1 MVGLRLCFCV
11 SVDTAP
17 LSSHPSVR
25 WLRSL
30 RCLRLGRRAPPHGQ
44 GICEFATTRKKPLA
58 AGTTPRQVSP
68 RIRYFLRTGMA
79 RVMKKPGLYAIA
91 ERAIFSVRAN
101 FFAPKFC
108 GRAALP
114 AAALRSTISVVCDG
128 AIWCNCAKVPEM
140 MQHVTCIYN
149 TRTPSQFSS
158 ERNRRFTVL
167 HTNFMRSKP
176 CLDKQR
182 RRGAAALP

>member
-44 GICEFATTRKKPLA
+44 GICEFATTRKTPLA

-91 ERAIFSVRAN
+91 ARAIFSVRAN

-114 AAALRSTISVVCDG
+114 TAALQYLGV
-128 AIWCNCAKVPEM
+128 
-140 MQHVTCIYN
+140 
-149 TRTPSQFSS
+149 
-158 ERNRRFTVL
+158 
-167 HTNFMRSKP
+167 
-176 CLDKQR
+176 R
-182 RRGAAALP
+182 RRNMVYLTSFTSVINLEVIDSSATSCETYFGPDSAASRCCASLRF

>member
-17 LSSHPSVR
+17 FSSHPSAR

-44 GICEFATTRKKPLA
+44 GICHHPKNATGGRNYAKASFTAHTL
-58 AGTTPRQVSP
+58 
-68 RIRYFLRTGMA
+68 FLRTGMA
-79 RVMKKPGLYAIA
+79 RAMKKPGLCAIA
-91 ERAIFSVRAN
+91 ARAINTIFSVRAD

-114 AAALRSTISVVCDG
+114 TAGPALHYLGV
-128 AIWCNCAKVPEM
+128 
-140 MQHVTCIYN
+140 
-149 TRTPSQFSS
+149 
-158 ERNRRFTVL
+158 
-167 HTNFMRSKP
+167 
-176 CLDKQR
+176 R
-182 RRGAAALP
+182 RRHMVQLCESTRNDAACDVHLHQNAITIF